1 MSEGIKYTIINST
14 RFGEIKV
21 DTSILLDFVV
31 PIIGYEKFKK
41 FAIVDNNPNS
51 PFKWL
56 QSVAD
61 PELAFPITLT
71 DYFDIEYDIEIPE
84 EDIKL
89 LEAENA
95 DDIMALNIVSIPQ
108 GNPQA
113 STMNL
118 RAPIIVNTQN
128 HKAAQIILKDN
139 KYDIRYPLF

>member
-1 MSEGIKYTIINST
+1 MAEDIKYTIINST

-56 QSVAD
+56 QSVSD

-71 DYFDIEYDIEIPE
+71 DYFDIEYNIEIPN

-89 LEAENA
+89 LGANSIEE
-95 DDIMALNIVSIPQ
+95 IMALNVVSIPQ

-118 RAPIIVNTQN
+118 RAPIIVNTEN
-128 HKAAQIILKDN
+128 HKAAQIILKDT

>member
-1 MSEGIKYTIINST
+1 MSLNA
-14 RFGEIKV
+14 F
-21 DTSILLDFVV
+21 
-31 PIIGYEKFKK
+31 FKK